1 MMPLRTSLLSITL
14 LLPLAAWGQSTPKV
28 FAPPGPTAW
37 VPSGCRT
44 VPPTDPAFL
53 SREGFRNLHS
63 DALASDEISRA
74 LAPMIRESWTAE
86 TATYNPT
93 GPVFDGAGNLY
104 FSPLAPF
111 ENVVLISL
119 DPTDGSRRW
128 AIPGGGA
135 RPGGSTPMVLAYP
148 GGGGGDVV
156 YLVLYDRALAVRD
169 DGTILWDVATGLSAS
184 GLSVFDTF
192 VLGTNYLPQLDA
204 IVAATLDGFILLF
217 DRLTGNPLLLA
228 PHQLPG
234 LRSPDPPPSL
244 PQGIRDA
251 ADAELR
257 TLVDLP
263 PGAMDQFTD
272 VILGNNVEVANHLS
286 VDPASGR
293 LWVAATAPDAED
305 GTVDGLS
312 SLGALYGLDVVLT
325 GGGYAVVEACHRP
338 LVGGSATTPALR
350 SDGTRVYVG
359 DNAGKLLA
367 LDRDCS
373 LLWELDLGSQIYG
386 SIAVASDKAEIYAS
400 TQEGIA
406 KVLDAD
412 TSGTLVWLA
421 DLDVFNLASGA
432 RNLNLNLIAIG
443 ANGLGF
449 QAGAGSI
456 LNGVALP
463 NPVGAGVL
471 DRETGAVRHFVG
483 GGEETVAAINTGPD
497 GSMYLGNSPVRRI
510 FARVIGT
517 STRPLLGGI
526 TKFAAERH
534 DLLMRDAACAAEA
547 RTRNAYDNQSL
558 CPESAHADA
567 RQVRELVAQIR
578 ENADAALAEGRIGPL
593 RWQRLDR
600 RLERADERVAAA
612 EPLIPDHRGL
622 RRAASILRLACRLLT
637 TWSAAN

>member
-1 MMPLRTSLLSITL
+1 MMPLKTGLLSLTL
-14 LLPLAAWGQSTPKV
+14 LLPLAAFGQSTPKL
-28 FAPPGPTAW
+28 FPPPGRTAW

-44 VPPTDPAFL
+44 VPPSNDRFL

-63 DALASDEISRA
+63 DALATDEISRA
-74 LAPMIRESWTAE
+74 LAPMIREAWTAE

-93 GPVFDGAGNLY
+93 GPVFDRAGNVY

-111 ENVVLISL
+111 EDVVLISL
-119 DPTDGSRRW
+119 DPSDGSRRW
-128 AIPGGGA
+128 AIAGGGA
-135 RPGGSTPMVLAYP
+135 RPGGSTPMVLADP
-148 GGGGGDVV
+148 LGGGDVV
-156 YLVLYDRALAVRD
+156 YLVVYDRALAVRD
-169 DGTILWDVATGLSAS
+169 DGTIVWDVATGLDAT

-192 VLGTNYLPQLDA
+192 VLGTNYVPQLDA
-204 IVAATLDGFILLF
+204 IVAATLDGYVLLF
-217 DRLTGNPLLLA
+217 DRLTGAPLMSA

-286 VDPASGR
+286 VDPATGR

-325 GGGYAVVEACHRP
+325 GGGYQVVEACHRSF
-338 LVGGSATTPALR
+338 VGGSATTPALR
-350 SDGTRVYVG
+350 TDGTRVYVG

-367 LDRDCS
+367 LARDCS
-373 LLWELDLGSQIYG
+373 LLWEVDLGSQIYG

-406 KVLDAD
+406 KVIDAD
-412 TSGTLVWLA
+412 TSGTFVWLA

-432 RNLNLNLIAIG
+432 RNLNLNLVAIG

-449 QAGAGSI
+449 QAGAGAI

-471 DRETGAVRHFVG
+471 DRETGAVRYFVG

-547 RTRNAYDNQSL
+547 RAANAYANQAL
-558 CPESAHADA
+558 CPESARADA
-567 RQVRELVAQIR
+567 RQIRELIAQVR
-578 ENADAALAEGRIGPL
+578 ENADGALAEDRIGPL
-593 RWQRLDR
+593 RWRRLDR
-600 RLERADERVAAA
+600 RLVRADERIAAA
-612 EPLIPDHRGL
+612 EPLIPADRGL
-622 RRAASILRLACRLLT
+622 RRAASILRLVCKLLDA
-637 TWSAAN
+637 WSS